1 MIVDLHVHSR
11 EGSDGRWP
19 LADIVAEAARRG
31 IGLLAVTDHDSLTA
45 QPRARE
51 LAAQQGMSYLTG
63 IELNV
68 TLAHPAL
75 NGHKEFRLDFLGYGM
90 DISHPPLVAKLDAL
104 QAHRRARAA
113 AIMDNVNAELAR
125 HDLPLLTTA
134 DLDHIQAH
142 AEGALGRPHIADH
155 LVAKGL
161 VATRQEA
168 FDTYLVRCDVPKLRL
183 DLEEASHLVR
193 AAGGSLVL
201 AHPDDPN
208 GTSLAA
214 IAPSLDDRLA
224 ILDRHLA
231 PWIDGIECWHSRH
244 SEQAAGAYLDWT
256 RRRRLLATG
265 GSDCH
270 QHPVL
275 LGSVPV
281 PAWVADQFTQR
292 SAP

>member
-19 LADIVAEAARRG
+19 LADIVAEAARRE
-31 IGLLAVTDHDSLTA
+31 IGLLAITDHDSLAA
-45 QPRARE
+45 QPQAQE
-51 LAAQQGMSYLTG
+51 LAARHGISYLSG

-68 TLAHPAL
+68 TLSHPAL
-75 NGHKEFRLDFLGYGM
+75 SGGREFRLDFLGYGI
-90 DISHPPLVAKLDAL
+90 DITHPPLVAKLDAL
-104 QAHRRARAA
+104 QAHRRTRAA
-113 AIMDNVNAELAR
+113 AILDNVNAELTR
-125 HDLPLLTTA
+125 HDLRPLTTA

-193 AAGGSLVL
+193 SAGGSLVL

-214 IAPSLDDRLA
+214 VAPSLNDRFA
-224 ILDRHLA
+224 ILDSHLA
-231 PWIDGIECWHSRH
+231 PWIDGVECWHSRH
-244 SEQAAGAYLDWT
+244 SEQAAAAYLDWT
-256 RRRRLLATG
+256 RERNLLATG

-281 PAWVADQFTQR
+281 PAWVGEQFPQR
-292 SAP
+292 STP